1 VWSLIVEIRI
11 YAKGIMLVFPI
22 IMVYRMKEKM
32 ENARNLISAGFSAD
46 VVASALKLPIEK
58 VSALKS
64 R

>member
-1 VWSLIVEIRI
+1 
-11 YAKGIMLVFPI
+11 
-22 IMVYRMKEKM
+22 MKEKM